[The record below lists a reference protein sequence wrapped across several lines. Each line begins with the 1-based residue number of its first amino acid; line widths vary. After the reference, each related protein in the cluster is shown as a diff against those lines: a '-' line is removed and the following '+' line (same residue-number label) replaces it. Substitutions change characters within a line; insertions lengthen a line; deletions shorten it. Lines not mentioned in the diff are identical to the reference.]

1 MSNLADTLLQLKQR
15 SKEIYDLLSLP
26 HALSVSPD
34 TDRALRKSTFMM
46 LCAYSEGDFFEVL
59 RAIIHDINEDNRWNV
74 LPRELKVATLRYSYL
89 QNLPHSDNDNAYNSL
104 VEKMSTTILNKLV
117 KQNIQLQVEDDFLD
131 AKSGLT
137 PKNVNRFCEDF
148 GVKNLFNSLYSS
160 EYEVVF
166 EGEFVSSRHMIN
178 RKFSTLYSDT
188 SRFPYNIHLTDS
200 EETVTDHSKT
210 GQSLFDDF
218 LTNLSQK
225 RNQVMHGS
233 MDDSSV
239 PLEHDIEDNLI
250 KVEAFTLAV
259 IDKIAAQFSDS
270 AK

>member
-15 SKEIYDLLSLP
+15 SQEIYDLLSLP
-26 HALSVSPD
+26 HALSVSPE

-46 LCAYSEGDFFEVL
+46 LCAYFEGDFFEAL
-59 RAIIHDINEDNRWNV
+59 RAIIHDINEDNRWNA
-74 LPRELKVATLRYSYL
+74 LPHELKIATLQYSYL
-89 QNLPHSDNDNAYNSL
+89 QNLPHSDKKQVNKNL
-104 VEKMSTTILNKLV
+104 VEKISKNFLDKLV
-117 KQNIQLQVEDDFLD
+117 KQGIQLQVEEDFLD

-137 PKNVNRFCEDF
+137 PKNVSQFCEDF
-148 GVKNLFNSLYSS
+148 GVKNFLNSLYSS

-166 EGEFVSSRHMIN
+166 EGEFASSRLMIK

-188 SRFPYNIHLTDS
+188 SRFPYNIRLTDT
-200 EETVTDHSKT
+200 EGTVTDHSIT

-233 MDDSSV
+233 MDDDSV

-270 AK
+270 SK